1 LQAEYLSGGKI
12 MTTAQI
18 PTVHDADTIHERL
31 LFACLL
37 ENIPDRIYF
46 KDEKSRF
53 ISVSH
58 AMAVFFGEND
68 PAKIVGKTDF
78 DFFTKDHAQP
88 AFDDEQQVM
97 RTGEPI
103 IGKVEKETLP
113 DGRVCW
119 VLTSKMPLRDADGR
133 IIGTCGISKDVTSL
147 VELEKALGESNTEL
161 SRRRIELERALKE
174 LTDAHQN
181 LKNTQE
187 QLIEAEKCQSIGL
200 LSAGLAHEI
209 RNPLNILN
217 MGVAYLSSLPPV
229 MAENA
234 VGDILQNMKDA
245 ITRVDAV
252 VSTLMD
258 NDPGHLKLE
267 KVTLDSLLNESLAII
282 HEEIAAAKIKVVQDL
297 AALPL
302 LRMDRNKFERMLI
315 GVFLNA
321 VEAMDHGGTL
331 TVRTA
336 EKELTGMEVDRNPGG
351 RSGGKFRAG
360 EKMAV
365 IEIQDTGPGIP
376 KDALSK
382 IFDPFFTTKET
393 GKGMGLGL
401 TLGRKIVELHHG
413 MIEIGNLPG
422 GGTKVTILLPFP
434 SE

>member
-1 LQAEYLSGGKI
+1 
-12 MTTAQI
+12 MTTAHFL
-18 PTVHDADTIHERL
+18 TVDDADPIQERL

-58 AMAVFFGEND
+58 AMAVFFGEDD
-68 PAKIVGKTDF
+68 PAKIIGKTDF
-78 DFFTKDHAQP
+78 DFFTKEHAQP

-113 DGRVCW
+113 DGRVGW

-133 IIGTCGISKDVTSL
+133 IIGTCGISKDITSM
-147 VELEKALGESNTEL
+147 VALEKALEESNTEL
-161 SRRRIELERALKE
+161 SRRRIDLERALKE
-174 LTDAHQN
+174 LTGTHQN

-209 RNPLNILN
+209 KNPLNILN

-229 MAENA
+229 LAENA

-245 ITRVDAV
+245 INRVDAV
-252 VSTLMD
+252 ISTLMD

-267 KVTLDSLLNESLAII
+267 KTTLDALLNESLAII
-282 HEEIAAAKIKVVQDL
+282 HDELTSAGIKVVLDMV
-297 AALPL
+297 ALPEF
-302 LRMDRNKFERMLI
+302 RMDRNKFERMLI
-315 GVFLNA
+315 GIFLNA
-321 VEAMDHGGTL
+321 VEAMDQGGTL
-331 TVRTA
+331 AVSTSI
-336 EKELTGMEVDRNPGG
+336 KELTGTETNRNPGG
-351 RSGGKFRAG
+351 RSGWRFRAG

-365 IEIQDTGPGIP
+365 IEIHDTGHGIP

-413 MIEIGNLPG
+413 MIEIVNLPG
-422 GGTKVTILLPFP
+422 NGTKVTILLPFP
-434 SE
+434 PE

>member
-1 LQAEYLSGGKI
+1 

>member
-1 LQAEYLSGGKI
+1 MQAEYLSGGKI

>member
-1 LQAEYLSGGKI
+1 
-12 MTTAQI
+12 
-18 PTVHDADTIHERL
+18 
-31 LFACLL
+31 
-37 ENIPDRIYF
+37 
-46 KDEKSRF
+46 
-53 ISVSH
+53 
-58 AMAVFFGEND
+58 
-68 PAKIVGKTDF
+68 
-78 DFFTKDHAQP
+78 
-88 AFDDEQQVM
+88 
-97 RTGEPI
+97 
-103 IGKVEKETLP
+103 
-113 DGRVCW
+113 
-119 VLTSKMPLRDADGR
+119 
-133 IIGTCGISKDVTSL
+133 
-147 VELEKALGESNTEL
+147 
-161 SRRRIELERALKE
+161 
-174 LTDAHQN
+174 
-181 LKNTQE
+181 
-187 QLIEAEKCQSIGL
+187 
-200 LSAGLAHEI
+200 
-209 RNPLNILN
+209 
-217 MGVAYLSSLPPV
+217 MGVAYLSSLSPV

-267 KVTLDSLLNESLAII
+267 KVTLDALLNESLAII
-282 HEEIAAAKIKVVQDL
+282 HDEIKAANIKVTQDL
-297 AALPL
+297 AVLPC

-315 GVFLNA
+315 GIFLNA

-336 EKELTGMEVDRNPGG
+336 AKELTGAEVDRNPGG
-351 RSGGKFRAG
+351 RSGWKFRAG

-365 IEIQDTGPGIP
+365 IEIEDTGPGIP

-422 GGTKVTILLPFP
+422 SGTKVTILLPFP